1 VPRLAVATV
10 LVCAV
15 VGAGS
20 WVGFIAARAGSDATD
35 GATPASTS
43 PSTDVEE
50 PGASDDT
57 EASVDEDRPFCA
69 EAYDDQA
76 EGWFLY
82 ETAGGVDQIV
92 IEEGGDPVSSLSG
105 SAFSAAGSRL
115 VHVDASD
122 SSRVRIVDVATLDVT
137 ATKRMEGHVV
147 DTTISRDG
155 DTVVLVERIGGDT
168 RLVLWRPS
176 TDQVDVIHDPR
187 PLVSSPSLTPE
198 GDRVVWVQGDDESGE
213 IRSADLETFVVD
225 TIALRGGHPAWAPD
239 GRGVVY
245 SAEYGEGQ
253 AIYFVAGGS
262 TEPRR
267 ITNPVQAVDYDPVV
281 LPSCDGVVYARAR
294 DGMVDLWEIR
304 ANEPEM
310 ILRELQG
317 AQSRPS
323 FATK

>member
-1 VPRLAVATV
+1 
-10 LVCAV
+10 
-15 VGAGS
+15 
-20 WVGFIAARAGSDATD
+20 
-35 GATPASTS
+35 
-43 PSTDVEE
+43 
-50 PGASDDT
+50 
-57 EASVDEDRPFCA
+57 
-69 EAYDDQA
+69 
-76 EGWFLY
+76 
-82 ETAGGVDQIV
+82 
-92 IEEGGDPVSSLSG
+92 
-105 SAFSAAGSRL
+105 